1 MAVRDLSGKRPAG
14 AETAD
19 LSVKKET
26 TEEDSDD
33 HTLALPVQRKKQWG
47 EKKQTSIINLS
58 TLQSEY
64 PGATTVS
71 TLLPWR

>member
-1 MAVRDLSGKRPAG
+1 MSARDLSGKRPAG
-14 AETAD
+14 VETAD
-19 LSVKKET
+19 LLSVKKESR
-26 TEEDSDD
+26 EEDSDY
-33 HTLALPVQRKKQWG
+33 HTLTLPVQRKKNAE

-71 TLLPWR
+71 TLLPW